1 MKETDFE
8 SVASTD
14 SATRAPKRLAVIR
27 GDAVHVYALSQIQ
40 EKFFI
45 MGIYLKRLIYL
56 LLALYLSHNR
66 TLRRTI

>member
-27 GDAVHVYALSQIQ
+27 GDPVHVYALSQIH

-45 MGIYLKRLIYL
+45 MGISLKRLIYL
-56 LLALYLSHNR
+56 TFILCEEQFKG
-66 TLRRTI
+66 